1 MTRSGSRALMIPF
14 AAALVALVGAAAT
27 GAQAQTLPPPPS
39 GGFDT
44 SVCHGRGVDPPKNG
58 RLIGHIKRKSG
69 LFSIRPN
76 GSGLRRE
83 THPPRQYDDFSPAA
97 SRDGRSIGFLRLFK
111 YPDSRP
117 QRLMVVRL
125 GTHKTR
131 VVTSDF
137 IQPFSPAWSPDG
149 KWITAGTVQ
158 TMQPGGS

>member
-58 RLIGHIKRKSG
+58 RLIGQIKRKSG

-76 GSGLRRE
+76 GSGVAPRDASSASVRR
-83 THPPRQYDDFSPAA
+83 
-97 SRDGRSIGFLRLFK
+97 FL
-111 YPDSRP
+111 S
-117 QRLMVVRL
+117 
-125 GTHKTR
+125 
-131 VVTSDF
+131 
-137 IQPFSPAWSPDG
+137 
-149 KWITAGTVQ
+149 
-158 TMQPGGS
+158 GSVA